1 MDGMDNNRLIQ
12 AVSSERTPLFY
23 YDLTLFRQTLEQVR
37 KHGLSRGYKVHY
49 AMKANSNDRI
59 LQEVLKAGLGIDCV
73 SGGELQA
80 ALNAGFSP
88 DEVAFAGVGKTDEEI
103 RLGLR
108 HGIYSFNCESIQEI
122 EVIEELARS
131 MDVRAR
137 IALRIN
143 PNVDAKT
150 HKYITTGKEENKF
163 GILERD
169 LPALLERFDQY
180 EHLELRGI
188 HVHIGSQIR
197 DLSSYRK
204 LADKVNRLQRQF
216 EQRGATLG
224 HINVGGGLGINYEDP
239 HGEPIPDFAS
249 YFSLFENH
257 LELRD
262 GQELHFELGRSLVGQ
277 CGSLITRVL
286 FTKEGDHTHFA
297 IVDAGMTELIRPAL
311 YQAEHH
317 IDALTSEKS
326 SKIYHVAGPICE
338 TADTFRSRI
347 DLPELQRGDLLAIR
361 SAGAYGQVMSS
372 DYNLRPRAKAIY
384 SDDL

>member
-1 MDGMDNNRLIQ
+1 MDNNTLIQ
-12 AVSSERTPLFY
+12 AVSSRRTPLFY

-49 AMKANSNDRI
+49 AMKANHNDRI
-59 LQEVLKAGLGIDCV
+59 LQEVRKAGLGIDCV

-80 ALNAGFSP
+80 ALDAGFSP
-88 DEVAFAGVGKTDEEI
+88 DQIAFAGVGKSDEEI
-103 RLGLR
+103 RQGLR
-108 HGIYSFNCESIQEI
+108 HGIYSFNCESLQEI
-122 EVIEELARS
+122 EVIEQLART
-131 MDVRAR
+131 MEVRAR

-169 LPALLERFDQY
+169 LPGLMERFDEF

-188 HVHIGSQIR
+188 HFHIGSQIR
-197 DLSSYRK
+197 DMGSYRK
-204 LADKVNRLQRQF
+204 LTDKVNRLQRQF
-216 EQRGATLG
+216 EKWGVTLG

-239 HGEPIPDFAS
+239 HGEPIPDLAT
-249 YFSLFENH
+249 YFSLFETH
-257 LELRD
+257 LELRE
-262 GQELHFELGRSLVGQ
+262 GQELHFELGRSLVAQ

-286 FTKEGDHTHFA
+286 FTKEGEHTHFA

-317 IDALTSEKS
+317 IDALTSDKPP
-326 SKIYHVAGPICE
+326 KPYHVAGPICE
-338 TADTFRSRI
+338 TADTFRAKI
-347 DLPELQRGDLLAIR
+347 ELPELQRGDLLAIR

-372 DYNLRPRAKAIY
+372 DYNLRPRAEAIY